1 MKVEWVNQIKHLEN
15 STDRNL
21 NDSIDCR
28 YTKSIL
34 IGQVKSYVLSMVVYK
49 CHY

>member
-34 IGQVKSYVLSMVVYK
+34 IGQVNKLCAEYGCL
-49 CHY
+49 